1 MSNKVIKEILFSKKN
16 NIEKCN
22 ILCVGDIILD
32 HYIYGRVE
40 RMSPEAPIPILLF
53 ENENYQLGGVGNVA
67 RNLSSLG
74 AKSSLISFMGDDPS
88 SKKIQKLISKEKNI
102 KQTKVKLFGYEAPIK
117 TRYINNLSHLVRVD
131 KENTSLKMNSTF
143 KKNLLLILNKKIKKS
158 DLVILSD
165 YNKGFF
171 DKYLIQKIVKIAKNY
186 NKIIIADPKKNDLSA
201 YSGIDIITPNQKEIE
216 NAAGKSLKNER
227 DLIIFSRSIIRKY
240 NIKEILITR
249 SEKGML
255 LIGKDYSRKY
265 KANAKSVFDVTGAGD
280 TVISIL
286 ALMKAVGVST
296 EISTQISNFAAGLI
310 IGKYG
315 TAVLTYKELIS

>member
-1 MSNKVIKEILFSKKN
+1 MSNKVIKEILFRKKN

-74 AKSSLISFMGDDPS
+74 VKSSLISFIGDDPS

-102 KQTKVKLFGYEAPIK
+102 KHTKVKLFGYETPTK
-117 TRYINNLSHLVRVD
+117 TRYINNLLHLIRVD
-131 KENTSLKMNSTF
+131 KENTSLKMNNTF
-143 KKNLLLILNKKIKKS
+143 KKNLLLILDKKIKKS

-186 NKIIIADPKKNDLSA
+186 NKIIIADPKKNDLSV

-227 DLIIFSRSIIRKY
+227 DLIVFSRSIIKKY

-255 LIGKDYSRKY
+255 LIGKDYSRSY

-286 ALMKAVGVST
+286 ALMKAVGEST

-315 TAVLTYKELIS
+315 TAALTYKELIS